1 MTFFVEK
8 IETWDKIEMRNIE
21 LLIYV
26 IRQLSSEYTHKL
38 VYLKIWGRI

>member
-26 IRQLSSEYTHKL
+26 IRQLSEYTHKL